1 MAKKGS
7 GIAQV
12 RTIVPGS
19 PLAEILGVKT
29 VKGNEILA
37 RLWHGPKM
45 NKKKPTGHS
54 INKLGLKG
62 KLGDGHTLKGKKGGQ
77 LIHTGRDPLWKEF
90 ANGKKIITMNEVLK
104 LAYEDLEPLD

>member
-1 MAKKGS
+1 MAKKAS
-7 GIAQV
+7 GLDQKVKIAA
-12 RTIVPGS
+12 GS
-19 PLAEILGVKT
+19 PLAEILGLKT
-29 VKGNEILA
+29 VKRKEILA

-45 NKKKPTGHS
+45 NKKSPGGHS

-104 LAYEDLEPLD
+104 LAYEDIED